1 MGGKPDQWEKGQM
14 YVSDLNGYLGPKCKG
29 SKAVQ
34 HDLVE
39 CLSKYGKIQLQ
50 DCDLVT
56 LSVWI

>member
-14 YVSDLNGYLGPKCKG
+14 YVSDLKGYLGPKCKG

-39 CLSKYGKIQLQ
+39 CYLLPLLLWKSTAARL
-50 DCDLVT
+50 
-56 LSVWI
+56 